1 MRYPKLLLCA
11 LLITIISAC
20 STPINTHI
28 LANSIKADYQEQLE
42 GNYAALQAFGVDLNS
57 MDIDIKPQVTNVS
70 VIHLEG
76 NQYIG
81 VAEINIAGF
90 TYRQNLN
97 IIVDGLNYYWEVS
110 N

>member
-1 MRYPKLLLCA
+1 MKYPKY
-11 LLITIISAC
+11 LLIVLMTMLLSAC
-20 STPINTHI
+20 SAPINTHI
-28 LANSIKADYQEQLE
+28 LANSIRADYQEQLE
-42 GNYAALQAFGVDLNS
+42 DNYAALQALGVDLNS
-57 MDIDIKPQVTNVS
+57 LDINIKPQVTDVS

-97 IIVDGLNYYWEVS
+97 IIVDGLNYYWEVA